1 MIIIVKS
8 IVVDDNLQQRVS
20 FWKETTVNIVTLLM
34 KRLRDMT
41 LKSLKTHNY
50 EELLTFARLSLN

>member
-8 IVVDDNLQQRVS
+8 IVVDDNLQQRMS

-41 LKSLKTHNY
+41 LKSLKTHYY